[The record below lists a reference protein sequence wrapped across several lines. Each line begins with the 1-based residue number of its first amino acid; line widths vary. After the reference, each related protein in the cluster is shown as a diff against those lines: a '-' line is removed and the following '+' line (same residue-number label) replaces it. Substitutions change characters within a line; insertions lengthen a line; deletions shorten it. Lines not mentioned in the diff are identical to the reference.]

1 MRTFDPLSAAA
12 RAIQLARAG
21 QSPSFDDGPVGD
33 IERDALAEGLPLWLN
48 AKSGT
53 LYLAAN
59 ASWPGLYKIGCTR
72 RSVDA
77 RMRQLSGAGVPTPW
91 VPYQTWAVYD
101 AHGVE
106 ALAHRACHQWM
117 VELQRKVRSELF
129 GAPAEVLQRTIAQ
142 VIAQDRAH
150 LISNLAMYLPAGFDH
165 QADRPEDQRAA
176 PLVVADS
183 PIQT

>member
-1 MRTFDPLSAAA
+1 MRTFDPLAAAA

-33 IERDALAEGLPLWLN
+33 IERDALAEGIPLWLA

-72 RSVDA
+72 RSVEA

-91 VPYQTWAVYD
+91 VPYQTWAVHD
-101 AHGVE
+101 AHGLE
-106 ALAHRACHQWM
+106 ALAHRACGRWLAQG
-117 VELQRKVRSELF
+117 ELF
-129 GAPAEVLQRTIAQ
+129 RAPAEILQRTIEAA
-142 VIAQDRAH
+142 VAQDRVRLNTH
-150 LISNLAMYLPAGFDH
+150 LSRFLSWNSETLVNGRGHLH
-165 QADRPEDQRAA
+165 Q
-176 PLVVADS
+176 
-183 PIQT
+183 

>member
-1 MRTFDPLSAAA
+1 LTAAA

-33 IERDALAEGLPLWLN
+33 IERDALAEGIPMWLK

-72 RSVDA
+72 RCVEA

-91 VPYQTWAVYD
+91 VPYHTWAVHD
-101 AHGVE
+101 AHGLE
-106 ALAHRACHQWM
+106 ALAHRACGRWLATGEMFH
-117 VELQRKVRSELF
+117 
-129 GAPAEVLQRTIAQ
+129 APAEVLQRAVNDIVMADSVRLTACLGLFLPDSFGHAQ
-142 VIAQDRAH
+142 A
-150 LISNLAMYLPAGFDH
+150 
-165 QADRPEDQRAA
+165 AA
-176 PLVVADS
+176 PAAS
-183 PIQT
+183 GFPIPT

>member
-1 MRTFDPLSAAA
+1 MHTFDPLAAAA

-33 IERDALAEGLPLWLN
+33 IERDALAEGIPLWLK
-48 AKSGT
+48 AKAGT

-91 VPYQTWAVYD
+91 VPYQTWSVHD

-106 ALAHRACHQWM
+106 ALAHRACHRWM
-117 VELQRKVRSELF
+117 VDLQLKTRSELF
-129 GAPAEVLQRTIAQ
+129 GAPAEVLQRVIGEIIDRDKASIA
-142 VIAQDRAH
+142 AALGH
-150 LISNLAMYLPAGFDH
+150 YLPSGWVPACPASTYTG
-165 QADRPEDQRAA
+165 
-176 PLVVADS
+176 
-183 PIQT
+183 